1 MDNDLIKVSI
11 LVPIYK
17 VEKYIEKMLNSIFH
31 QTYTNIDYVFV
42 NDCSPDDSLQLLN
55 DCIREYDITSSKYKI
70 INHLQNRGI
79 AASRAECIAAA
90 TGDYVYF
97 VDSDDWIE
105 PNTIEQMVL
114 ASKAGTVDII
124 GCDYYKD
131 YESGNTTYH
140 HENYA
145 VSCNGNMR
153 LCFNYDIA
161 TVLWKLLI
169 KRELFNMFHI
179 GPINIGEDYIISIKL
194 FFYAQSFVS
203 INKAY
208 YHYVQYNTNRLSFQN
223 KRSISD
229 HVSCVKEVE
238 RFCKVERI
246 FDDDI
251 CYRLLLRKFN
261 IKSNFVLNKYLLNK
275 EAYAMTFPEANGFW
289 RKMPYSKK
297 EKLKFWMAEHGLFL
311 VLYLL
316 R

>member
-1 MDNDLIKVSI
+1 MDDCLIKVSI

-17 VEKYIEKMLNSIFH
+17 VEKYLEKMLVSIFN

-42 NDCSPDDSLQLLN
+42 DDCSPDNSLRLLKDFILKHN
-55 DCIREYDITSSKYKI
+55 IAPSRYKI
-70 INHLQNRGI
+70 INHLQNKGVALTRVD
-79 AASRAECIAAA
+79 CIAAA

-105 PNTIEQMVL
+105 PNAIEQMVL
-114 ASKAGTVDII
+114 ASKAGTIDIV

-131 YESGNTTYH
+131 YESGTTTYH

-145 VSCNGNMR
+145 AYCNENMR
-153 LCFNYDIA
+153 QCINYEIA

-169 KRELFNMFHI
+169 RRSLFNMFHI
-179 GPINIGEDYIISIKL
+179 GHINIGEDYIISIKL
-194 FFYAQSFVS
+194 FYYAQSFVS

-208 YHYVQYNTNRLSFQN
+208 YHYAQYNLNRLSFQSM
-223 KRSISD
+223 RSILD
-229 HVSCVKEVE
+229 HVECVKEVE
-238 RFCKVERI
+238 RFCKVEGI

-251 CYRLLLRKFN
+251 CRRLLLRKFN

-275 EAYAMTFPEANGFW
+275 KSYVMTFPEANGIW
-289 RKMPYSKK
+289 REMPYSRK
-297 EKLKFWMAEHGLFL
+297 EKLKFWIAEHGLFF
-311 VLYLL
+311 VLYLM